1 MTLEIDDIYPL
12 SPMQEGLLFQ
22 TLYQPESRAY
32 LVQMICDLTG
42 KIDEDV
48 FRRSCIELCQRHA
61 VLRTSFMHKDLSRP
75 LQVVLHRREPEFT
88 FEDLRGS
95 APAEQQRVIDVY
107 AERERQRGFDLQRDV
122 LMRVGVFRT
131 HSDLH
136 RVVWSYHHI
145 LLDGWSLHALQRELI
160 HIYGALK
167 EERAPTLPA
176 VAPYR
181 EYIGWLENRDRESAL
196 QYWSGYLRGY
206 VQAATLPKLAHL
218 DRSSSDA
225 RLTHE
230 FALDPDSSAA
240 LKDLTV
246 RLGVTVNIVIQ
257 CVWGL
262 LLSRYNNRED
272 VVFGTIVSGRPPELN
287 GVEDMVGLFINA
299 VPVRLQLPPDQP
311 FSRLLQAAQAS
322 SLEGE
327 PFHYVPLAEVQSLT
341 PTGRELFDH
350 MLIFENYPAYSE
362 ENESS
367 KSAFRIEPVDA
378 HDRTHYDLDVTIVPG
393 DRISLQIGY
402 NANVYPVDQIQRT
415 ADHFLTV
422 IQSILRN
429 PEQRLGRIPIMPH
442 SERQRVEYEFNGTTI
457 DYPRDKTILDLFR
470 QHVEATPNAVA
481 LAVGDVEVTYRE
493 LNTRANRLAHYL
505 RAMGVRPHGLVG
517 ICVNRGIEMIVGVLG
532 ILKAGGAYVPL
543 DASYPRERLGFML
556 NDAAVPVL
564 LTEKKL
570 LGAIPDSAACV
581 VCLDA
586 DLPTISK
593 YSDLDPMNAVTSN
606 DLAYVVYTSG
616 STGWPK
622 GVMVEHRSLVNAAYA
637 WRFAYKLDQM
647 DVRSLQMASMSF
659 DVFAG
664 DLVRALTNGGR
675 LIICPDDVRQDPQ
688 SLYKLLMKHRIDIFE
703 ATPGL
708 IIPLMNYVHEH
719 RLDFDFLKV
728 LIIGSDSL
736 PIEYYRSLIARF
748 GAGMRIINSY
758 GVTEATIDSSY
769 FEASGTSMP
778 SGNTTP
784 IGKPLQNTRFYIL
797 DQEFGD
803 VPIGI
808 AGELYIGGEG
818 LARGYL
824 NREAL
829 TTERFISLPHAI
841 PERVYKTGDIARW
854 LPDGNMEFL
863 GRADDQ
869 VKLRGYRIEL
879 GEIQARL
886 LSHPSIESTTV
897 LAREVNGDGRELVA
911 YVVADGGWDVKNL
924 RAYLKGL
931 LPDYMIPSFF
941 VRLDKLPLTHNGK
954 VDKDALPDPTA
965 AAFERSNDYVPP
977 RDSQEEQ
984 LVEIWRECLGVDH
997 IGVQDNFFE
1006 LGGHSL
1012 KAMQIVSRIHKVLG
1026 IEVSLRDLFAR
1037 PTIGELISVV
1047 KGGRESAYSP
1057 IEPAPP
1063 QEYYAL
1069 SHAQMRLWLLHHME
1083 ASHAYN
1089 MPEAHLINH
1098 AVDMN
1103 AVRKVF
1109 HALLERHEALRTA
1122 FVKVNGEPAQKIYP
1136 QIDFDAEEID
1146 LSANGD
1152 PEQRARAIA
1161 DELVNTTF
1169 DLAKPPLLRAA
1180 VIKLARDRHVFV
1192 LTIHHIIGDG
1202 WSGNVMF
1209 RELLALYD
1217 AFRRSLPNPLAP
1229 LRIQYKDFA
1238 VWQNAR
1244 GFQREEAYWLD
1255 RLAGMP
1261 EWLRLPYDLPPQ
1273 EERDFRGSME
1283 SLVLNRELA
1292 AELRSL
1298 AARSKT
1304 TLSNVLLAL
1313 FKLLLFHWTR
1323 QDEICVGMSIAGRNH
1338 PDLENVLGF
1347 FVNVL
1352 PIRTKLSADMEFD
1365 ELLGQVAQSTFEALE
1380 HQDYPLD
1387 LLVQKFNPNR
1397 YGNRQPIFNVVYA
1410 FQNFTDV
1417 NIDTN
1422 RCGDETTNE
1431 REGADSDAWSSFEF
1445 SFATSKF
1452 DLTLFVVD
1460 EVDQI
1465 RLIFEYDTG
1474 LLLSA
1479 TIRQQLRTLERFA
1492 QMIVSRPR
1500 SDANRHAER

>member
-1 MTLEIDDIYPL
+1 MLEIDDIYPL

-22 TLYQPESRAY
+22 SLFEPESRAY
-32 LVQMICDLTG
+32 LVQMICDFTG
-42 KIDEDV
+42 EMEADV
-48 FRRSCIELCQRHA
+48 FRRSWIELCQRHA
-61 VLRTSFMHKDLSRP
+61 VLRTSFMHEDLSRP
-75 LQVVLHRREPEFT
+75 LQVVLKRREPEFT
-88 FEDLRGS
+88 FRDLRAS
-95 APAEQQRVIDVY
+95 SPAEQQRIIDAY
-107 AERERQRGFDLQRDV
+107 EQRDRQRGFDLQRDV
-122 LMRVGVFRT
+122 LMRIRVFRF
-131 HSDLH
+131 HSDFH

-145 LLDGWSLHALQRELI
+145 LLDGWCLQRLQRELI
-160 HIYGALK
+160 HIYGALREGK
-167 EERAPTLPA
+167 HPKLPA

-181 EYIGWLENRDRESAL
+181 DYICWLEDRDRKSAL
-196 QYWSGYLRGY
+196 QYWSGYLKGY
-206 VQAATLPKLAHL
+206 AQLASLPKLACL
-218 DRSSSDA
+218 GETSGDA
-225 RLTHE
+225 PE
-230 FALDPDSSAA
+230 QKAFELDPYTSTAV
-240 LKDLTV
+240 KDLAV
-246 RLGVTVNIVIQ
+246 GLGVTVNIVIQ

-299 VPVRLQLPPDQP
+299 VPVRIQLPSDQP
-311 FSRLLQAAQAS
+311 FSRVLQATQAS

-327 PFHYVPLAEVQSLT
+327 PFHYVPLAEVQSLR

-350 MLIFENYPAYSE
+350 MLIFENYPAYSDE
-362 ENESS
+362 SESS
-367 KSAFRIEPVDA
+367 TSAFRIAPVDA

-393 DRISLQIGY
+393 HRISLQIGY
-402 NANVYPVDQIQRT
+402 NANVYPADQIQRT
-415 ADHFLTV
+415 ADHFLTA

-429 PEQRLGRIPIMPH
+429 PEQRISDIPIMPD
-442 SERQRVEYEFNGTTI
+442 SERQRVEHEFNDTTI

-470 QHVEATPNAVA
+470 QHVVETPNNVA
-481 LAVGDVEVTYRE
+481 LVVGDVELTYRE

-505 RAMGVRPHGLVG
+505 RAIGVHPDVLVG
-517 ICVNRGIEMIVGVLG
+517 ICVDRGIEMIVGLLG

-543 DASYPRERLGFML
+543 DPSYPRERIGFML
-556 NDAAVPVL
+556 NDAAAPVL
-564 LTEKKL
+564 LTQKAL
-570 LGAIPDSAACV
+570 LGTIPDATACV

-586 DLPTISK
+586 DWPTISQ
-593 YSDLDPMNAVTSN
+593 YGEQDPISAVTSA
-606 DLAYVVYTSG
+606 DLAYAVYTSG

-622 GVMVEHRSLVNAAYA
+622 GVMVEHRSLVNLAYA
-637 WRFAYKLDQM
+637 WRAAYELNQF
-647 DVRSLQMASMSF
+647 DVRLLQIASMSF

-675 LIICPDDVRQDPQ
+675 LVICPDEVRQHPQ
-688 SLYKLLMKHRIDIFE
+688 SLYKLLMKHRINIFE

-708 IIPLMNYVHEH
+708 IIPLMDYVHEN
-719 RLDFDFLKV
+719 RLDFGWLKV

-736 PIEYYRSLIARF
+736 PIQYYRTLLERF

-769 FEASGTSMP
+769 FEARGTSMP
-778 SGNTTP
+778 SGITTP
-784 IGKPLQNTRFYIL
+784 IGKPLQNTRFYIW
-797 DQEFGD
+797 DEEFRHM
-803 VPIGI
+803 PIGV

-829 TTERFISLPHAI
+829 TTDRFISLPRAAQQ
-841 PERVYKTGDIARW
+841 RVYKTGDIARW

-863 GRADDQ
+863 GRADEQ

-886 LSHPSIESTTV
+886 LSHPSVESTAV
-897 LAREVNGDGRELVA
+897 LARAVNGDGRELVA
-911 YVVADGGWDVKNL
+911 YVVSDGDWDVKKL
-924 RAYLKGL
+924 RAYLKAV

-941 VRLDKLPLTHNGK
+941 VRLDELPLTHNGK
-954 VDKDALPDPTA
+954 VDKEALSDPTA
-965 AAFERSNDYVPP
+965 AAFDRSNDYVPP

-997 IGVQDNFFE
+997 IGVNDNFFE

-1026 IEVSLRDLFAR
+1026 IEVSLRELFAR
-1037 PTIGELISVV
+1037 PTIADLVSVV
-1047 KGGRESAYSP
+1047 KGGHDSPYSP
-1057 IEPAPP
+1057 IEPAPR
-1063 QEYYAL
+1063 QDYYDL

-1089 MPEAHLINH
+1089 MPEAHLIND

-1103 AVRKVF
+1103 AVRKAF

-1136 QIDFDAEEID
+1136 QIDFDVEEID
-1146 LSANGD
+1146 LSADGD

-1161 DELVNTTF
+1161 DELVNTPF

-1180 VIKLARDRHVFV
+1180 VIKLAKDRYVFV

-1202 WSGNVMF
+1202 WSGNVLF
-1209 RELLALYD
+1209 RELLVLYN
-1217 AFRRSLPNPLAP
+1217 AFRKGTPNPLTP

-1261 EWLRLPYDLPPQ
+1261 EWLRLPYDLPPE

-1283 SLVLNRELA
+1283 SLVLSPDVA

-1298 AARSKT
+1298 AARNKT

-1313 FKLLLFHWTR
+1313 FKLLLFQWTR
-1323 QDEICVGMSIAGRNH
+1323 QDEICVGMSIASRNH
-1338 PDLENVLGF
+1338 LDLENVLGF
-1347 FVNVL
+1347 FVNLL

-1387 LLVQKFNPNR
+1387 LLVQKLNPNR
-1397 YGNRQPIFNVVYA
+1397 YANRQPIFNVVYA

-1422 RCGDETTNE
+1422 HGGDETTND
-1431 REGADSDAWSSFEF
+1431 REAGNFDAWSSFEI
-1445 SFATSKF
+1445 SFRTAKF

-1465 RLIFEYDTG
+1465 RLILEYDTG
-1474 LLLSA
+1474 LLLST

-1500 SDANRHAER
+1500 SAANRRPER